1 MNDLSQQSPVLQA
14 TDVRKCFCQGATQ
27 VPVLNGVDLELSP
40 GERVAIIGRSGS
52 GKSSLLHILAGLD
65 TADKGR
71 VSVVGED
78 MGEANGEQ
86 RAALRCAYMG
96 FVYQQHHLL
105 PEFSALENVALPQR
119 LNRVF
124 KVDADVAS
132 REILE
137 AVGLGHRLQ
146 HLPSALSGGERQRV
160 AVARALAHQ
169 PRIVLAD
176 EPTGNLDQASA
187 VQLMDLMVALSEVNG
202 TAFLVVTHDVS
213 MLHRFHRVL
222 TLSEGRIEPYAADA

>member
-14 TDVRKCFCQGATQ
+14 TDVRKCFYQGETQ

>member
-1 MNDLSQQSPVLQA
+1 M
-14 TDVRKCFCQGATQ
+14 
-27 VPVLNGVDLELSP
+27 
-40 GERVAIIGRSGS
+40 
-52 GKSSLLHILAGLD
+52 
-65 TADKGR
+65 
-71 VSVVGED
+71 
-78 MGEANGEQ
+78 
-86 RAALRCAYMG
+86 
-96 FVYQQHHLL
+96 
-105 PEFSALENVALPQR
+105 
-119 LNRVF
+119 
-124 KVDADVAS
+124 
-132 REILE
+132 
-137 AVGLGHRLQ
+137 
-146 HLPSALSGGERQRV
+146 

>member
-1 MNDLSQQSPVLQA
+1 MNNISEQSYALEAKHIFKSFLQSA
-14 TDVRKCFCQGATQ
+14 TA
-27 VPVLNGVDLELSP
+27 VPVLHGVELNLMP

-65 TADKGR
+65 SADTGR
-71 VSVVGED
+71 VMVVGKN
-78 MGEANGEQ
+78 MGEASSEQ
-86 RAALRCAYMG
+86 RAALRREHMG

-119 LNRVF
+119 LNNLS
-124 KVDADVAS
+124 KGAAEDAAQ
-132 REILE
+132 RILE
-137 AVGLGHRLQ
+137 EVGLGHRLQ

-160 AVARALAHQ
+160 AVARALSHK
-169 PRIVLAD
+169 PTLVLAD
-176 EPTGNLDQASA
+176 EPTGNLDQVSASH
-187 VQLMDLMVALSEVNG
+187 LMDLMVSLSEANN

-222 TLSEGRIEPYAADA
+222 TLNEGRIQAYAGDT

>member
-1 MNDLSQQSPVLQA
+1 MNKMPPLVPALQA
-14 TDVRKCFCQGATQ
+14 IDVHKRFYQGATV
-27 VPVLNGVDLELSP
+27 VPVLNGIDLALAP

-65 TADKGR
+65 TADEGR
-71 VSVVGED
+71 VIVVGED
-78 MGEANGEQ
+78 MGGASSEQ

-105 PEFSALENVALPQR
+105 PEFSAVENVALPQR
-119 LNRVF
+119 LNRID
-124 KVDADVAS
+124 KVAAEASS

-137 AVGLGHRLQ
+137 AVGLGHRLE

-169 PRIVLAD
+169 PRLVLAD
-176 EPTGNLDQASA
+176 EPTGNLDRTSA
-187 VQLMDLMVALSEVNG
+187 VQLMDLMVSLSEANG

-222 TLSEGRIEPYAADA
+222 TLNEGRIEAYSHYD

>member
-1 MNDLSQQSPVLQA
+1 MNKTPPLVPALQA
-14 TDVRKCFCQGATQ
+14 IDVHKRFYQGATV
-27 VPVLNGVDLELSP
+27 VPVLNGIDLALAP

-65 TADKGR
+65 TADEGR
-71 VSVVGED
+71 VNVVGED
-78 MGEANGEQ
+78 MGGASSEQ

-105 PEFSALENVALPQR
+105 PEFSAVENVALPQR
-119 LNRVF
+119 LNRID
-124 KVDADVAS
+124 KAAAEASS

-137 AVGLGHRLQ
+137 AVGLGHRLE

-169 PRIVLAD
+169 PRLVLAD
-176 EPTGNLDQASA
+176 EPTGNLDRTSA
-187 VQLMDLMVALSEVNG
+187 VQLMDLMVSLSEANG

-222 TLSEGRIEPYAADA
+222 TLNEGRIEAYSHYD

>member
-14 TDVRKCFCQGATQ
+14 TDVRKCFYQGATQ
-27 VPVLNGVDLELSP
+27 VPVLNGVDVELSP

-187 VQLMDLMVALSEVNG
+187 VQLMDLMVALSEGNG

>member
-1 MNDLSQQSPVLQA
+1 MPPLVPALQA
-14 TDVRKCFCQGATQ
+14 IDVHKRFYQGATV
-27 VPVLNGVDLELSP
+27 VPVLNGIDLALAS

-65 TADKGR
+65 TADEGR
-71 VSVVGED
+71 VNVVGED
-78 MGEANGEQ
+78 MGGASSEQ

-105 PEFSALENVALPQR
+105 PEFSAVENVALPQR
-119 LNRVF
+119 LNRID
-124 KVDADVAS
+124 KAAAEASS

-137 AVGLGHRLQ
+137 AVGLGHRLE

-169 PRIVLAD
+169 PRLVLAD
-176 EPTGNLDQASA
+176 EPTGNLDRTSA
-187 VQLMDLMVALSEVNG
+187 VQLMDLMVSLSEANG

-222 TLSEGRIEPYAADA
+222 TLNEGRIEAYSHYD

>member
-14 TDVRKCFCQGATQ
+14 TDVHKYFYQGATQ

-86 RAALRCAYMG
+86 RAELRCAYMG

>member
-132 REILE
+132 REMLE

-176 EPTGNLDQASA
+176 EPTGNLDQATA

>member
-1 MNDLSQQSPVLQA
+1 MNKMPPLVPALQA
-14 TDVRKCFCQGATQ
+14 IDVHKRFYQGATV
-27 VPVLNGVDLELSP
+27 VPVLNGIDLALAP

-65 TADKGR
+65 TADEGR
-71 VSVVGED
+71 VNVVGED
-78 MGEANGEQ
+78 MGGASSEQ

-105 PEFSALENVALPQR
+105 PEFSAVENVALPQR
-119 LNRVF
+119 LNRID
-124 KVDADVAS
+124 KAAAEASS
-132 REILE
+132 REILK
-137 AVGLGHRLQ
+137 AVGLGHRLE

-169 PRIVLAD
+169 PRLVLAD
-176 EPTGNLDQASA
+176 EPTGNLDRTSA
-187 VQLMDLMVALSEVNG
+187 VQLMDLMVSLSEANG

-222 TLSEGRIEPYAADA
+222 TLNEGRIEAYSHYD

>member
-14 TDVRKCFCQGATQ
+14 TDVRKCFYQGETQ

-71 VSVVGED
+71 VRVVGED

>member
-1 MNDLSQQSPVLQA
+1 
-14 TDVRKCFCQGATQ
+14 
-27 VPVLNGVDLELSP
+27 
-40 GERVAIIGRSGS
+40 
-52 GKSSLLHILAGLD
+52 
-65 TADKGR
+65 
-71 VSVVGED
+71 
-78 MGEANGEQ
+78 
-86 RAALRCAYMG
+86 MG

>member
-1 MNDLSQQSPVLQA
+1 MNKTPPLVPALQA
-14 TDVRKCFCQGATQ
+14 IDVHKRFYQGATV
-27 VPVLNGVDLELSP
+27 VPVLNGIDLALAP

-65 TADKGR
+65 TADEGR
-71 VSVVGED
+71 VNVVGED
-78 MGEANGEQ
+78 MGGASSEQ

-105 PEFSALENVALPQR
+105 PEFSAVENVALPQR
-119 LNRVF
+119 LNRID
-124 KVDADVAS
+124 KVAAEASS

-137 AVGLGHRLQ
+137 AVGLGHRLE

-169 PRIVLAD
+169 PRLVLAD
-176 EPTGNLDQASA
+176 EPTGNLDRTSA
-187 VQLMDLMVALSEVNG
+187 VQLMDLMVSLSEANG

-222 TLSEGRIEPYAADA
+222 TLNEGRIEAYSHYD

>member
-1 MNDLSQQSPVLQA
+1 MNKMPPLVPALQA
-14 TDVRKCFCQGATQ
+14 IDVHKRFYQGATV
-27 VPVLNGVDLELSP
+27 VPVLNGIDLALAP

-65 TADKGR
+65 TADEGR
-71 VSVVGED
+71 VNVVGED
-78 MGEANGEQ
+78 MGGASSEQ

-105 PEFSALENVALPQR
+105 PEFSAVENVALPQR
-119 LNRVF
+119 LNRID
-124 KVDADVAS
+124 KVAAEASS

-137 AVGLGHRLQ
+137 AVGLGHRLE

-169 PRIVLAD
+169 PRLVLAD
-176 EPTGNLDQASA
+176 EPTGNLDRTSA
-187 VQLMDLMVALSEVNG
+187 VQLMDLMVSLSEANG

-222 TLSEGRIEPYAADA
+222 TLNEGRIEAYSHYD

>member
-1 MNDLSQQSPVLQA
+1 MNKMPPLVPALQA
-14 TDVRKCFCQGATQ
+14 IDVHKRFYQGATV
-27 VPVLNGVDLELSP
+27 VPVLNGIDLALAP

-65 TADKGR
+65 TADEGR
-71 VSVVGED
+71 VNVVGED
-78 MGEANGEQ
+78 MGGASSEQ

-105 PEFSALENVALPQR
+105 PEFSAVENVALPQR
-119 LNRVF
+119 LNRID
-124 KVDADVAS
+124 KAAAEASS

-137 AVGLGHRLQ
+137 AVGLGHRLE

-169 PRIVLAD
+169 PRLVLAD
-176 EPTGNLDQASA
+176 EPTGNLDRTSA
-187 VQLMDLMVALSEVNG
+187 VQLMDLMVSLSEANG

-222 TLSEGRIEPYAADA
+222 TLNEGRIEAYSHYD